1 MNDMNDKRRYSRN
14 TMLEGIGR
22 DGQQKL
28 SNASV
33 LIIGAGALGSIVSMY
48 LAGSGVGTIGIADFD
63 TIDISNL
70 QRQLAFTEADLGKSK
85 AAVTA
90 DKLRAI
96 NSNIT
101 VNCIDKF
108 ITPNVLKSLVNNYDI
123 IVDGSDNPD
132 TKYMITDACVEA
144 NKICIFGGIS
154 QFVGQVLCYKPGSV
168 SYRDIFPEAAPAG
181 GFSPCA
187 IGGVLGPLPGI
198 VGSIMAAET
207 IKLITNAGKPLLNR
221 MLLIDALDMSF
232 RTIEL

>member
-1 MNDMNDKRRYSRN
+1 MDAMNDKRRYSRN

-22 DGQQKL
+22 EGQQKL
-28 SNASV
+28 SQASV
-33 LIIGAGALGSIVSMY
+33 LVIGAGALGSIVSMY

-70 QRQLAFTEADLGKSK
+70 QRQLSFTEADLGKRKSE
-85 AAVTA
+85 VTA
-90 DKLRAI
+90 DKLMAI
-96 NSNIT
+96 NSNIK

-108 ITPNVLKSLVNNYDI
+108 ITPSVIKSIAADYDI

-132 TKYMITDACVEA
+132 TKYMITDTCVELD
-144 NKICIFGGIS
+144 KICVFGGIS
-154 QFVGQVLCYKPGSV
+154 QYAGQVLCYKPGAV

-181 GFSPCA
+181 GFTPCA

-198 VGSIMAAET
+198 VGSVMAAEV
-207 IKLITNAGKPLLNR
+207 IKLITGVGKPLINR
-221 MLLIDALDMSF
+221 MLLIDALTMSF